1 MLRTLKMALFSL
13 DYSTNTTLSWSL
25 ISYKQLPVTNNY
37 MRCSFIS
44 KKVAT
49 PIFTRELWS

>member
-1 MLRTLKMALFSL
+1 MLRTLKIALFSL

-25 ISYKQLPVTNNY
+25 ISYKRLPVTNNY

-44 KKVAT
+44 QKVAT
-49 PIFTRELWS
+49 PIFTGELWS